1 MDLSREALDA
11 RIEALRPTYSAY
23 GSRLRERNKVYL
35 RAYSPPFDTNL
46 AEHDQWPEKI
56 KADEAGRTRSSYN
69 ITRSV
74 VDLWTALEGSV
85 FPAVRWW
92 EDYIPTPVP
101 SLDENENARTQTVY
115 RAEKLVARQT
125 STLREQGLRKHI
137 RRSRLPRHYYR
148 AVRRK
153 NLYGHSWLKV
163 WPNAATRSFKVE
175 SDIDNSTVFP
185 VWSAWDGAKL
195 DAVLCAYRR
204 SARSVAAQYPG
215 SVTLDRTGTAADY
228 STYYTPTAD
237 YQTDADRQFV
247 WCEDYWCIDETMD
260 EDGNV
265 TSSRVAN
272 ALRVNGKVVRY
283 AVYDG
288 WKRVPY
294 FYFENEDERDR
305 LGFSDVASMLPLQDG
320 FNRMLSQQQ
329 DVIFGE
335 SRPKFKFRG
344 DSDRTIDLKGGDVV
358 SLDQDEDIDQ
368 IRVSLDVFP
377 TQVHGTQ
384 LTQMMQR
391 VTGLPA
397 VAWGEIQAASNSGR
411 ALATAWRATAARLAP
426 RLDRI
431 GQTLDEMFGSWID
444 WLVLYG
450 WDGAETLYGENRD
463 FEFDFPNQEPRD
475 FTEVTLEAVNRLNA
489 GVIDLQAA
497 MEATGEQ
504 SPDEMI
510 ERVRASYMDTVL
522 HPEKAQSFLLLTRLR
537 NQIEIEAQ
545 QAGIQAQAAMAQMQQ
560 MGANQPGNSP
570 VTPEQQQAMA
580 QSAVQ
585 QQAATQ
591 APQLGE
597 AQNAPGSVPN
607 GPPGAGGAV
616 RKSSTLVQDGKAMN
630 RIVDQ
635 SPMP

>member
-1 MDLSREALDA
+1 MDLSQEALDR
-11 RIEALRPTYSAY
+11 RIESLRPAYSAY
-23 GSRLRERNKVYL
+23 GARLRERNRVYL
-35 RAYSPPFDTNL
+35 RAYSPPFDANV
-46 AEHDQWPEKI
+46 AEHDQWPERI
-56 KADEAGRTRSSYN
+56 KAGEAGHTRSSYN

-92 EDYIPTPVP
+92 EAFIPTPVP
-101 SLDENENARTQTVY
+101 SLDENENARVQTVY
-115 RAEKLVARQT
+115 RARKLVARQT
-125 STLREQGLRKHI
+125 ATLREQELRKHI
-137 RRSRLPRHYYR
+137 RRTRLPRHYYR

-153 NLYGHSWLKV
+153 NLYGHSWLRC
-163 WPNAATRSFKVE
+163 WPDPATRSFKVE
-175 SDIDNSTVFP
+175 SDIDNSTVYP
-185 VWSAWDGAKL
+185 VWSSSDDSKL
-195 DAVLCAYRR
+195 DAVVVAYRR
-204 SARSVAAQYPG
+204 SARQLDAQYPG
-215 SVTLDRTGTAADY
+215 ILKLDDSGRYVDDG
-228 STYYTPTAD
+228 SYYVPTAE
-237 YQTDADRQFV
+237 YQTEVDRAFV
-247 WCEDYWCIDETMD
+247 WCEDYWILEETYD
-260 EDGNV
+260 SDGNV
-265 TSSRVAN
+265 TDSRVGN
-272 ALRVNGKVVRY
+272 LLRINGKAARHRIIP
-283 AVYDG
+283 G

-305 LGFSDVASMLPLQDG
+305 LGFSDVASMLPIQDG

-335 SRPKFKFRG
+335 SRPKFKYRG
-344 DSDRTIDLKGGDVV
+344 DADRTIDLRAEEVV

-384 LTQMMQR
+384 LTQVMQR

-411 ALATAWRATAARLAP
+411 ALSTAWRATAARLAP

-431 GQTLDEMFGSWID
+431 GQSLDELFGTWID
-444 WLVLYG
+444 WMVLYG
-450 WDGAETLYGENRD
+450 WDGADTLYGNDRD

-475 FTEVTLEAVNRLNA
+475 FTEVTLEAINRMNA
-489 GVIDLQAA
+489 GIIDLQGA

-545 QAGIQAQAAMAQMQQ
+545 QAGIQAQAAQAQMAQ
-560 MGANQPGNSP
+560 MGANAPGNAP

-580 QSAVQ
+580 QSATQ
-585 QQAATQ
+585 QQASTA
-591 APQLGE
+591 APALA
-597 AQNAPGSVPN
+597 AQQNQPASVPG
-607 GPPGAGGAV
+607 GPPGAGGST
-616 RKSSTLVQDGKAMN
+616 RKVSTMVQDGSAMN

-635 SPMP
+635 GTMQ